1 MKAPKPLKQ
10 ILGSKTPGMQELL
23 QQTHKLRQLNAQLAH
38 LLPLPLSLHCTAAG
52 ISNQTLTL
60 LVESSA
66 WATRLRLQTPSILK
80 GLHHFQIQSLTVKIC
95 PPQAAPQTTVR
106 MRPKMSE
113 NTSSLLN
120 NLANTTSDPK
130 LKLALLR
137 LAKNS
142 SKQD

>member
-1 MKAPKPLKQ
+1 MKAPKSLKQ
-10 ILGSKTPGMQELL
+10 ILGSKNPGMQELL
-23 QQTHKLRQLNAQLAH
+23 QQTQKLRQLNAQLAY

-60 LVESSA
+60 LVESAA

-80 GLHHFQIQSLTVKIC
+80 GLHHFQIQALTVKIQ
-95 PPQAAPQTTVR
+95 PPQAAPQTAAR
-106 MRPKMSE
+106 ARPKMSE
-113 NTSSLLN
+113 STSNLLN
-120 NLANTTSDPK
+120 NLADVTNDPK

-142 SKQD
+142 SKQG